1 MNIKRTN
8 LLILLLFFSTALK
21 AQELFPGKK
30 EAVYNKYK
38 AEVRNRKNT
47 GEDTL
52 LVQLNRPLTASEIEK
67 LKPLR
72 GFSANHFVIREKDA
86 ASLASI
92 IVYQD
97 KVNALWKASDK
108 LAKLWEVNN
117 SNDKYFT
124 IRVSFDPKTTEIPAA
139 LQSLKSYTIDYS
151 NSVIT
156 AEIQLGSLL
165 AILEQKV
172 VLFADIVKK
181 AREEIVINGTDPS
194 VNDIS
199 AVHSLYPAINGNGI
213 TLSLKE
219 GMFNKEDIDLA
230 GNITALPNG
239 DAAITAHATI
249 MATLALG
256 RGNSFIRGLGAA
268 PAAKLTSSDF
278 KNLMPDDIQQ
288 LNNLK
293 VSVQNHSYGTDIDNL
308 YGIEAVAYDKQVFEA
323 DTLIHVFSAGNIG
336 TATPSSG
343 TYKGLAN
350 TANLTGDFKQAKN
363 VLVTGGINRENIP
376 ETLSSKG
383 PAYDGRVKPELVA
396 LGEDGTSGAAAIT
409 SGVVALLQQ
418 QYKNLYSKQPS
429 AAVIRS
435 ILLNSADDLG
445 NLHVDYVTGFGKLNA
460 LKSLQTIAENRFKS
474 GILSEQ
480 EEFSFPLQI
489 PANQREL
496 KVTLAWIDPPAAI
509 NSVQSIVNHL
519 DLSMKT
525 PSGAVILPWVLSTYP
540 HKDSLAL
547 PAVRK
552 IDNVNTVQQLTL
564 ENVPEGTYTIQV
576 KGRKVPQ
583 GKQAFS
589 IAYQLTAV
597 DSFSWSFPVK
607 DAAIFATED
616 NYLRWNSTFTGQT
629 GKLSISY
636 DNGANWVVLSA
647 NTDLGKTFYKWAA
660 PDLFT
665 RAILK
670 MEINGKEFKSQS
682 FIVSKPAVLNIG
694 YNCSDKLLFHWKPQP
709 GATGYTLYN
718 LKNNILVPL
727 TQVTDTIIEVSK
739 STAASSYFALSANG
753 QDFNG
758 IKSYTLNYTDQ
769 GIACYVKTLT
779 GNAVGDLIKLDLTI
793 GTTYNLK
800 RILWEKQSAPG
811 VFNLLTETAVNS
823 GQLAYSIND
832 EHPRIGIQYYRV
844 TFETND
850 GLKVQSDPI
859 AVTFL
864 KQSGFVT
871 YPNPV
876 TDYLSVLSGDFEPY
890 TLSLYN
896 LSGQK
901 VFFGDGTGANQ
912 FNISSLSAG
921 IYIGSIS
928 RNGNVLKTIKIIKQ

>member
-1 MNIKRTN
+1 MKIKHTR
-8 LLILLLFFSTALK
+8 LLILLLFSGTALK
-21 AQELFPGKK
+21 AQELFPDKK
-30 EAVYNKYK
+30 EAVYNKYR
-38 AEVRNRKNT
+38 AEALNRKNP

-52 LVQLNRPLTASEIEK
+52 LVKLNRSLTASEIER

-72 GFSANHFVIREKDA
+72 GFSANHFVIRGKDA
-86 ASLASI
+86 VNLASI
-92 IVYQD
+92 TVYQA

-108 LAKLWEVNN
+108 LAKLWEDNKSNN
-117 SNDKYFT
+117 KYFT
-124 IRVSFDPKTTEIPAA
+124 VRISFDPKTPEIPAT
-139 LQSLKSYTIDYS
+139 LQSLKSYAIDYN

-156 AEIQLGSLL
+156 AEIQLSGLL

-172 VLFADIVKK
+172 VLFADIIKK
-181 AREEIVINGTDPS
+181 AREEVVINGTDPS

-199 AVHSLYPAINGNGI
+199 AVQLLYPATNGNGI

-230 GNITALPNG
+230 GNITALPSGN
-239 DAAITAHATI
+239 AAITAHATI

-278 KNLMPDDIQQ
+278 INLMPDDLKQ
-288 LNNLK
+288 LNDLK

-336 TATPSSG
+336 TSTPSVG
-343 TYKGLAN
+343 TYKDLPN

-418 QYKNLYSKQPS
+418 QHKNLYGKQPS

-435 ILLNSADDLG
+435 VLLNSADDLG

-460 LKSLQTIAENRFKS
+460 LKSLLTITENRFKT
-474 GILSEQ
+474 GVLSEQ

-496 KVTLAWIDPPAAI
+496 KVTLAWIDPPAEI

-519 DLSMKT
+519 DLSLKT
-525 PSGAVILPWVLSTYP
+525 PSGTVILPWVLSTYP
-540 HKDSLAL
+540 NKDSLAL

-564 ENVPEGTYTIQV
+564 ENIPEGTYTVQV
-576 KGRKVPQ
+576 KGRKVTQ

-589 IAYQLTAV
+589 VAYQLTAA
-597 DSFSWSFPVK
+597 DSFSWTFPVK

-636 DNGANWVVLSA
+636 DNGITWVVLSSG
-647 NTDLGKTFYKWAA
+647 TDLGKTFYKWAA

-670 MEINGKEFKSQS
+670 MEINGKEFQSQS
-682 FIVSKPAVLNIG
+682 FVVSKPALLNIG

-709 GATGYTLYN
+709 GAIGYTLYN
-718 LKNNILVPL
+718 LKNNDLVPL
-727 TQVTDTIIEVSK
+727 TQITDTIIEVSK
-739 STAASSYFALSANG
+739 SAAASAYFALSANG

-758 IKSYTLNYTDQ
+758 IKSYTVNYTDQ
-769 GIACYVKTLT
+769 GIACYVKTLI
-779 GNAVGDLIKLDLTI
+779 GNADADLIKLDLTI
-793 GTTYNLK
+793 GTTYKLK
-800 RILWEKQSAPG
+800 RIIWEKQSAPG
-811 VFNLLTETAVNS
+811 VFNQLTETAVNS
-823 GQLAYSIND
+823 GQLTYSIND

-844 TFETND
+844 TFEAND

-864 KQSGFVT
+864 KQAGFVT

-901 VFFGDGTGANQ
+901 VFFGDGNGANQ

-921 IYIGSIS
+921 IYIGSIT